1 MTTYQANER
10 LMGDLKLVM
19 RDAEDLLRA
28 TGGAAGSKVSEV
40 RNRLGN
46 VMASAKT
53 TYGRMQGKTLDAA
66 KATDRVI
73 HTHTYKTLGIALGA
87 GLLIGVLLRRR

>member
-19 RDAEDLLRA
+19 RDAEDLLKA
-28 TGGAAGSKVSEV
+28 AGGAAGDRASAI

-46 VMASAKT
+46 ALESAKAT
-53 TYGRMQGKTLDAA
+53 CGRIQGKTVSAA

-73 HTHTYKTLGIALGA
+73 HTHTYKSLGLALGA
-87 GLLIGVLLRRR
+87 GLLIGAVLARR